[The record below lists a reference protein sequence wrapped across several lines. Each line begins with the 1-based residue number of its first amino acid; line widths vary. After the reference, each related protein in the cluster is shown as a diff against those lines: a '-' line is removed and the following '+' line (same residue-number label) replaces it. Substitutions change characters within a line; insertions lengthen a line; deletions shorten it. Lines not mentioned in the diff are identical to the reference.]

1 MWTRRRFVT
10 IGAMAGL
17 GVATGCSRG
26 GGTALSPSTPPL
38 PTSPPLGNR
47 AADVVARYTASP
59 MRWSIA
65 GSDVSTWGYESQLP
79 GPLLRATA
87 GDLVEVTLDNQLSE
101 ATSVHWHGLAITN
114 AMDGVP
120 GVTQPDIEPGSQFT
134 YRFVVP
140 DAGTYWFHPHHGLQL
155 ERGLYAPFV
164 IDDPGEHVDA
174 DVDYVIMLDD
184 WLDGTGTTP
193 ENEYERIRS
202 TGMQMGD
209 MSDMDHGSMEMATS
223 PLLGGDAGDA
233 RHPYHLINGRPLDD
247 PATLDPLPR
256 AGDRLRLRF
265 VNASADTAYRVAV
278 GGHRLTV
285 SHTDGFP
292 VAPVDVDAF
301 LIGMG
306 ERYDVTVDVQSGSW
320 PIVALAEGKDQRA
333 GAILRTA
340 DTNAR
345 ASVIFDAAELDG
357 KWLRYA
363 DLTAHERVRLDPPQ
377 AVTDIDIA
385 LTGGMM
391 MTDWGI
397 DGKRYGDHE
406 PIVIEAGEWYSL
418 NIANETTM
426 WHPVHVHGHTP
437 QLGRSPGGV
446 RKDTV
451 NILPG
456 TTAQLVFRAT
466 NPGQWM
472 LHCHNAYHLEAG
484 MATLLRYRGDD

>member
-1 MWTRRRFVT
+1 
-10 IGAMAGL
+10 
-17 GVATGCSRG
+17 
-26 GGTALSPSTPPL
+26 
-38 PTSPPLGNR
+38 
-47 AADVVARYTASP
+47 

-65 GSDVSTWGYESQLP
+65 GQEVSTWGYDSQLP

-101 ATSVHWHGLAITN
+101 ATSVHWHGLAIAN

-120 GVTQPDIEPGSQFT
+120 GVTQPDIEPGSEFT

-140 DAGTYWFHPHHGLQL
+140 DPGTYWFHPHHGLQL

-164 IDDPGEHVDA
+164 IDDPDEHVDA

-193 ENEYERIRS
+193 EAEYERIRS
-202 TGMQMGD
+202 AGMEMGD
-209 MSDMDHGSMEMATS
+209 MSDMSSMDHESMEMATS

-233 RHPYHLINGRPLDD
+233 RHPYHLINGRPLED
-247 PATLDPLPR
+247 PATLEPLPR
-256 AGDRLRLRF
+256 AGDRVRLRF
-265 VNASADTAYRVAV
+265 VNASADTAYRVAI

-285 SHTDGFP
+285 THTDGFP
-292 VAPVDVDAF
+292 VAPVAVDAF

-306 ERYDVTVDVQSGSW
+306 ERYDVTVDVQSGAW
-320 PIVALAEGKDQRA
+320 PIVAIAEGKDQRA

-340 DTNAR
+340 GTNAGT
-345 ASVIFDAAELDG
+345 SMTFDAAELDG

-363 DLTAHERVRLDPPQ
+363 DLAAHERARLDPPDD
-377 AVTDIDIA
+377 VTDIDIS

-397 DGKRYGDHE
+397 DGNRYGDHV
-406 PIVIEAGEWYSL
+406 PIEIEAGRWYSL
-418 NIANETTM
+418 NVANDTTM
-426 WHPVHVHGHTP
+426 WHPIHVHGHTP
-437 QLGRSPGGV
+437 QVGRSAGGV
-446 RKDTV
+446 RKDTI

-456 TTAQLVFRAT
+456 TATQLVFQAN
-466 NPGQWM
+466 NPGTWM

-484 MATLLRYRGDD
+484 MATLLKYQGDS